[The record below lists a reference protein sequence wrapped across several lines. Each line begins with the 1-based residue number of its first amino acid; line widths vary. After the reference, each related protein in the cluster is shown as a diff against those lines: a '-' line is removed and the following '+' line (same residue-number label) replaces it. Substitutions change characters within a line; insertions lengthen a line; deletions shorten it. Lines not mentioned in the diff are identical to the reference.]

1 MMSISNLLPW
11 RFGLVAFAAGVA
23 APLAAQNAPVSI
35 LPPAVQPAP
44 PASVLPPFPLGDQQI
59 VRPLVVP
66 TNPVAVWPAIA
77 ARSLL
82 TAIRASAAH
91 GLKPVDY
98 QPEALDRAIAAG
110 EGDALNALAT
120 MLFGQL
126 VSDLRDGRTP
136 SSARVQWFV
145 RDPDAQAMPTSTLM
159 VQALASSDVPA
170 TLRQLEP
177 KHPDYAALKA
187 ALAATPIANAAR
199 RNLIMTNLERWRWLP
214 ADLGQ
219 RYVWTNVPEYQLR
232 VIARGKTVSHYRTVV
247 GKPGR
252 TATPQLAE
260 MATGIVVH
268 PTWTVPQSI
277 IKESVGALIR
287 KSPGTAR
294 ARGYTW
300 TNLAGGG
307 LSVVQKFGPGNSL
320 GMMKIDMPN
329 PHAIFVHDTNAR
341 ELFARPGRAL
351 SHGCIRSERA
361 VELAIVLAIMQAGMA
376 SDEAANLFKAGENTK
391 VPFAE
396 KIPVYINYFTMASA
410 GDGKLATF
418 ADIYGRD
425 EAVVASLASARVDKS
440 VPQPVKEIRAIE
452 APGA

>member
-1 MMSISNLLPW
+1 MMRSVTSLLIGACALWTP
-11 RFGLVAFAAGVA
+11 AI
-23 APLAAQNAPVSI
+23 AQNAPVSI
-35 LPPAVQPAP
+35 LPPAVEPAP
-44 PASVLPPFPLGDQQI
+44 PASVLPPLPNRDQQI
-59 VRPLVVP
+59 VRPVVVP
-66 TNPVAVWPAIA
+66 TTIAPAWSLAA
-77 ARSLL
+77 ARSLVA
-82 TAIRASAAH
+82 AIRASDAH

-98 QPEALDRAIAAG
+98 LPDELERAIVAG
-110 EGDALNALAT
+110 EGEVLNTLAT
-120 MLFGQL
+120 LRFGQL

-145 RDPDAQAMPTSTLM
+145 RDPDAETMPTARLLT
-159 VQALASSDVPA
+159 QALASRDVPG
-170 TLRQLEP
+170 TLKQLEP
-177 KHPDYAALKA
+177 KHPDYAALRA
-187 ALAATPIANAAR
+187 ALAATPVTNTAR
-199 RNLIMTNLERWRWLP
+199 RALIMTNLERWRWLP
-214 ADLGQ
+214 ADLGI

-232 VIARGKTVSHYRTVV
+232 VVARDKVVSSYRTIV

-287 KSPGTAR
+287 NSPGAAR

-300 TNLAGGG
+300 TKTAGGG
-307 LSVVQKFGPGNSL
+307 LIVVQKFGPGNSL

-341 ELFARPGRAL
+341 GLFARDGRAL

-361 VELAIVLAIMQAGMA
+361 VELAIVLAIMQAGMP
-376 SDEAANLFKAGENTK
+376 SEEAAEIFKAGENTK
-391 VPFAE
+391 VPFTE
-396 KIPVYINYFTMASA
+396 SIPVYINYFTMASS

-425 EAVVASLASARVDKS
+425 TPVIASLAAARVDKS
-440 VPQPVKEIRAIE
+440 VPQPVQEIKPIE